1 MDLAFAEVQLEKTN
15 QVDSQTMD
23 SVLENEKI
31 QFKGFLMLHHMK
43 QNSYLT
49 KYDAKTI
56 AMDADI
62 YFEDIDKK
70 KDSLSFY
77 DAKEIKFNGKK
88 ITYFF
93 FKKINIEENSYN
105 TNQQKISGIAFI
117 TENGKINIKE
127 YCKLNAKT
135 YLEEK
140 EIDAIIKSMIDES
153 LNDNHRR
160 ASYGKLKNGNQ
171 FSVEDYL
178 EEY

>member
-1 MDLAFAEVQLEKTN
+1 
-15 QVDSQTMD
+15 
-23 SVLENEKI
+23 
-31 QFKGFLMLHHMK
+31 MK

-56 AMDADI
+56 AMAADI
-62 YFEDIDKK
+62 YFEDIDKE

-77 DAKEIKFNGKK
+77 DTKDIKFNGKK

-140 EIDAIIKSMIDES
+140 EIDAIIKCMIDES